1 MRNPESVISTMSCGR
16 DLDQLVLRRLLICLL
31 LGGLLHI
38 HADLGYAAQPAQAR
52 AVLRGRTIELKG
64 TGGSFQIPQ
73 AWLDWQ
79 AKYRENIHL
88 SPAELASV
96 RVADSEW
103 DTEYAEIL
111 NALLPFSSCV
121 AHAGG
126 EGWGKNAVSYGDVQM
141 RGYIVEMSPK
151 QVMKRMAKVGPSQ
164 AFRYS
169 KKVSLTRSRFK
180 KWQRV
185 TLSYDLWY
193 SDYGGTANVDVFSR
207 VFGNQTVVLAFM
219 YADSLRKPRGEVAQ
233 IVKSFSWKP

>member
-1 MRNPESVISTMSCGR
+1 VAARKPSV
-16 DLDQLVLRRLLICLL
+16 VLILSSVLL
-31 LGGLLHI
+31 LYCGATVHDVRAE
-38 HADLGYAAQPAQAR
+38 ADEPAQAR
-52 AVLRGRTIELKG
+52 AVLRGRTIEIPRRA
-64 TGGSFQIPQ
+64 SFEIPQ
-73 AWLDWQ
+73 EWLDWQ
-79 AKYRENIHL
+79 AEFHNAIHL
-88 SPAELASV
+88 SPDELAKV

-141 RGYIVEMSPK
+141 RVYIVDVSPK
-151 QVMKRMAKVGPSQ
+151 QIMRRMAKVGPAQ

-169 KKVSLTRSRFK
+169 KKVSLSRSRFK

-207 VFGNQTVVLAFM
+207 VFGNQTFVLAFM
-219 YADSLRKPRGEVAQ
+219 YADSLQKPRGEVAQ
-233 IVKSFSWKP
+233 IVKSFTWKP